1 MSELKEVVLATG
13 GDADDIS
20 ESKAAQRLSSHV
32 EKMMKEM
39 DDAMDKLHKE
49 KQVKLF
55 FFLCFSRRHIVFI
68 TFVCHH

>member
-1 MSELKEVVLATG
+1 MQAVSELKEVVLATG

-49 KQVKLF
+49 KQVK
-55 FFLCFSRRHIVFI
+55 
-68 TFVCHH
+68 